1 MNRACRID
9 IPRAT
14 QSAVS
19 RALSTGRPTPVANG
33 SGGARKAAL
42 SDDGPR
48 RKLLEPATAD
58 HVPAGAVPGRPLR
71 PDGCP
76 PGRSDRQNIPG
87 GQAAAAASS
96 SSSKVTTAA
105 ELAAELEAERKRAR
119 ELEVLVQQEQKK
131 FDKLQST
138 QRVLEDNMSRLYE
151 AAKEQVQEK
160 TQQLSAARL
169 ELQRELEA
177 KKSEVH

>member
-19 RALSTGRPTPVANG
+19 RALSTGKKADPLDQRLW
-33 SGGARKAAL
+33 ARRRRR
-42 SDDGPR
+42 DGPR

-76 PGRSDRQNIPG
+76 PGRSDRQNLPG

>member
-1 MNRACRID
+1 M
-9 IPRAT
+9 
-14 QSAVS
+14 
-19 RALSTGRPTPVANG
+19 
-33 SGGARKAAL
+33 
-42 SDDGPR
+42 
-48 RKLLEPATAD
+48 
-58 HVPAGAVPGRPLR
+58 
-71 PDGCP
+71 
-76 PGRSDRQNIPG
+76 
-87 GQAAAAASS
+87 
-96 SSSKVTTAA
+96 TTAA